1 MSKEKQELTGSDL
14 LISQYSDAL
23 DRVMSRHA
31 DDLDRLM
38 SQHSD
43 YLDKTMSYIGEL
55 HSQIVAMGET
65 ILGTVTPVMEE
76 NKHLRQT
83 LRDIEGYKSESNK
96 DPSNDES
103 DDEEDDQP
111 VDAD

>member
-31 DDLDRLM
+31 DDLERLM

-55 HSQIVAMGET
+55 HSQIIAMGET
-65 ILGTVTPVMEE
+65 ILCTVKPTMEE
-76 NKHLRQT
+76 NQYLRQA
-83 LRDIEGYKSESNK
+83 LHDIEGYKSESSQ
-96 DPSNDES
+96 DPSDDES
-103 DDEEDDQP
+103 DNDEDSQTAESD
-111 VDAD
+111 